1 MSQEKKGS
9 PEKGEENRHRQGQG
23 SGGWENQKCVQL
35 EEQRKKGRKEI

>member
-9 PEKGEENRHRQGQG
+9 PEKGENRHRQGQG
-23 SGGWENQKCVQL
+23 SEGWENQKCLQL